1 MCLEETILWGYLT
14 ILSNYKHTLFCFGV
28 FSMFAFSSASV
39 RNPIVFKMVLTKFV
53 FISEKANN
61 VLLSIL

>member
-1 MCLEETILWGYLT
+1 
-14 ILSNYKHTLFCFGV
+14 
-28 FSMFAFSSASV
+28 MFAFSSSSL

>member
-1 MCLEETILWGYLT
+1 
-14 ILSNYKHTLFCFGV
+14 
-28 FSMFAFSSASV
+28 MFAFSSASL

-53 FISEKANN
+53 FISEKAND